1 MDKAPATSGQRP
13 KRLRPF
19 DRLRLIFEEQLS
31 VLTLAEPLLIFSLAD
46 YKEKMAQQ
54 GFHSAFMQDEA
65 GIFWCFEAGDTA
77 PRLVEST
84 DWLAPETPLLSVF
97 RLLQEKR
104 RYFIRDEEGLPAYIV
119 TRTDLDKMPM
129 RLGIFGMIS
138 IFETYLKEKIRQEIA
153 DWQGSIS
160 AERLAAAQQLYAI
173 KRAREEEIDL
183 VQCLQFGDIGS
194 IYSKQ
199 QRFRAFDQNL
209 SRDRWVQQMNAIGK
223 LRDALAHSQA
233 HLGLSWPEIGTLIA
247 FIRSVVDE

>member
-1 MDKAPATSGQRP
+1 MDNMPLKKGQRP
-13 KRLRPF
+13 KRLRPI

-31 VLTLAEPLLIFSLAD
+31 VLTLAEPLAIFSMQD
-46 YKEKMAQQ
+46 YMEKMGQQ
-54 GFHSAFMQDEA
+54 GFHSAFIQDEA
-65 GIFWCFEAGDTA
+65 GHYWCFEADDER
-77 PRLVEST
+77 PRPVEEA
-84 DWLAPETPLLSVF
+84 DWLPPETPLLSVF

-104 RYFIRDEEGLPAYIV
+104 RYFIRDEEQLPAYIV

-138 IFETYLKEKIRQEIA
+138 IFETFLKEKIRHEIA
-153 DWQGSIS
+153 DWQSSIS
-160 AERLAAAQQLYAI
+160 AERLAAATQLYAT

-199 QRFRAFDQNL
+199 QRFRAFDPTL
-209 SRDRWVQQMNAIGK
+209 SRDRWVERMNAIGK